1 MSAEP
6 LGLTLLSGSGLC
18 LAAVIES
25 VAGTRGTTRIGA
37 LGSTVSGVRDESLA
51 ALLSAYDAQLR
62 AHVHDRLPDS
72 IHVERDGPLLRT
84 VGGMVEYRDFD
95 DLDGDEIDELIVA

>member
-1 MSAEP
+1 
-6 LGLTLLSGSGLC
+6 
-18 LAAVIES
+18 
-25 VAGTRGTTRIGA
+25 
-37 LGSTVSGVRDESLA
+37 
-51 ALLSAYDAQLR
+51 
-62 AHVHDRLPDS
+62 VHDRLPDS